1 MNRRSFFGFAC
12 GGVVAAPA
20 ALLVGE
26 TPVQYAHG
34 VSKVAPLK
42 PIETLTIKVDT
53 TEMQDMIATAVRQVE
68 ENIRR
73 GNVVANH
80 RHQVMRG

>member
-1 MNRRSFFGFAC
+1 MNRRSFLGFAV

-20 ALLVGE
+20 AILVGE
-26 TPVQYAHG
+26 KPVEYDHG

-42 PIETLTIKVDT
+42 PIEKLTIKVDT
-53 TEMQDMIATAVRQVE
+53 TEMQAMIATAVRQVE

-73 GNVVANH
+73 GNMVASH
-80 RHQVMRG
+80 RHQAMRG

>member
-1 MNRRSFFGFAC
+1 MNRRSFLGFAV

-20 ALLVGE
+20 AIIAGE
-26 TPVQYAHG
+26 KSVENAHG
-34 VSKVAPLK
+34 LSKVAPLK

-53 TEMQDMIATAVRQVE
+53 NEMQAMIATALRQVE
-68 ENIRR
+68 EDIRR

-80 RHQVMRG
+80 RHQAMRG